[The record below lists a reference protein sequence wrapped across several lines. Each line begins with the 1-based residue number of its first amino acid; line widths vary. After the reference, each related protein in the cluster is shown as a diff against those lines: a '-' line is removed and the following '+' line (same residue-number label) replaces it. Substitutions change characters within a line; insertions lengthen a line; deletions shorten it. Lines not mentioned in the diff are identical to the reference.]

1 MLFKK
6 FFVFFICI
14 LFFSGCTT
22 NVIKKKSPELTVYEN
37 MVNRSLLFEGNT
49 ERLKEKLH
57 KAKKGEK
64 VVVAYLGGSITEDRG
79 VENKNYARHSFE
91 KLVGYTGKKANL
103 EYINTGISGTNS
115 VFGNTIADKEVLSKN
130 ADIIF
135 IEYATDDKPEQNFRE
150 SFESLIRNCLQNP
163 NNPAVVLI
171 LSCNDKGESRQDFMI
186 QLGKYY
192 NLPVI
197 SVANAVIP
205 EISASRMKSEEYFT
219 DDINPTEYGH
229 RLMSDFIINYIKK
242 AQKYKDTGNYEV
254 PPRMYPKSVF
264 ENIRFISSKDLHA
277 DNDGS
282 FIRKSLNKG
291 KFFKYTA
298 EFLPDTG
305 NKPFEFSLF
314 TNNLFIVV
322 PTYTNE
328 NSAADVYINDKKS
341 ATVSLKSENGI
352 NAPKSVLLYSA
363 EKPSLLKVKI
373 TVPDNAENRQI
384 YVEPP
389 VTEHFNF
396 SDRNIENNV
405 SELNVPE
412 EEQVFLIKKKT
423 KNTKNTVPFSFYG
436 IAYSKI
442 TDEKN

>member
-1 MLFKK
+1 M
-6 FFVFFICI
+6 I
-14 LFFSGCTT
+14 
-22 NVIKKKSPELTVYEN
+22 NKKSPELSVYEN

-64 VVVAYLGGSITEDRG
+64 VIVAYLGGSITEDKG
-79 VENKNYARHSFE
+79 GENKNYAKQSFE
-91 KLVGYTGKKANL
+91 SLAEYIGKKANL
-103 EYINTGISGTNS
+103 EYINVGISGTNS

-130 ADIIF
+130 SDIIF
-135 IEYATDDKPEQNFRE
+135 IEYATDDKPEQIFRE
-150 SFESLIRNCLQNP
+150 SFESLIRNCLNNP
-163 NNPAVVLI
+163 NNPAVILI

-205 EISASRMKSEEYFT
+205 EISASRMKPEEYFIDST
-219 DDINPTEYGH
+219 NPTEYGH

-242 AQKYKDTGNYEV
+242 SQKYKDSGIYEI

-264 ENIRFISSKDLHA
+264 ENIKFINLNDLRA

-282 FIRKSLNKG
+282 FIRKSINKG
-291 KFFKYTA
+291 KIFNVIA

-328 NSAADVYINDKKS
+328 NSSADVYINGKKS
-341 ATVSLKSENGI
+341 ATVSLKSENSI
-352 NAPKSVLLYSA
+352 NAPKSVLIYSA
-363 EKPSLLKVKI
+363 EKPSQLNVKI
-373 TVPDNAENRQI
+373 SVPDSEESKQV

-389 VTEHFNF
+389 VTEHFKF
-396 SDRNIENNV
+396 SDKSIENNI